1 MAAIDIGYSQDLF
14 ECTWSRVGGLVVKL
28 VGQGGFERIW
38 SGQWLVW
45 MMTMMVRSCWDEN
58 EVARRC
64 CGGPGTII
72 NAVDLGVSLGHL
84 EWSGRL

>member
-1 MAAIDIGYSQDLF
+1 M
-14 ECTWSRVGGLVVKL
+14 
-28 VGQGGFERIW
+28 

-84 EWSGRL
+84 EWSGSL